1 MTIKTILNKIK
12 NDKILSILVLFSVIL
27 VGTLIYYNINV
38 NLLHQTEGFYVTDIN
53 MLGLDMSR
61 VNCKLIEDANDTSNS
76 LQTSK
81 FTDEDGKLT
90 NVYIVDKDIRVSNIS
105 KNALDIFEKNVD
117 DLNKYFTFVKRLL
130 LKNRNYESIR
140 EILFENIF
148 KHIIPE
154 SIVIKEYE
162 YYEIKSLHEHV
173 KSELDN
179 NSTRTQIN
187 DIIDKY
193 ENEQPKNTN
202 TQAIDPEYPDDLY
215 ITSLY
220 KVILEILLRV
230 RLKVESLKKNYW
242 LNGTKAYSSYW
253 KYKTKAYRSYWKYKT
268 NTSAVVYN
276 AWVEEFNKRLTSM
289 ETVFKNVFY
298 FSLFINMIDN
308 KPELFNSLL
317 KMELLDDYTM
327 NQSGQTWESA
337 KMNNKE
343 NNTMNINKHVYRVH
357 PAEFDLNYNEY
368 IRSNTDSVFKEIISS
383 YNPDHYNKIYRTNN
397 PTYYH
402 IMEDSSIMGRY
413 TSAEYSHCNSK
424 ILMNQMKPME

>member
-173 KSELDN
+173 KSELDS
-179 NSTRTQIN
+179 NSTRTQIK

-193 ENEQPKNTN
+193 ENEQSKNTN
-202 TQAIDPEYPDDLY
+202 TQAVAPEYPDDLY

-220 KVILEILLRV
+220 KVILETLLRV
-230 RLKVESLKKNYW
+230 QLKVESLKKNYW
-242 LNGTKAYSSYW
+242 LNETEKYSTYW
-253 KYKTKAYRSYWKYKT
+253 TYKGKWQYPYFL
-268 NTSAVVYN
+268 N
-276 AWVEEFNKRLTSM
+276 AFNERLSSM
-289 ETVFKNVFY
+289 QFTFKKVFY
-298 FSLFINMIDN
+298 LSLFINMIDN
-308 KPELFNSLL
+308 EPELFNSLL
-317 KMELLDDYTM
+317 KMELLDGYTM
-327 NQSGQTWESA
+327 NQNGQTWESV
-337 KMNNKE
+337 KMKNKE
-343 NNTMNINKHVYRVH
+343 TNTNNTMNINKHVYRVH

-368 IRSNTDSVFKEIISS
+368 IRSNADSVIKEIISS

-413 TSAEYSHCNSK
+413 TSAEYSHCNNE
-424 ILMNQMKPME
+424 ILMKQMKPDGMT

>member
-61 VNCKLIEDANDTSNS
+61 VNCKLIEDANNTSNS
-76 LQTSK
+76 LEIIK
-81 FTDEDGKLT
+81 FTGEDGNST
-90 NVYIVDKDIRVSNIS
+90 NVYIVDKDIRFSNIS
-105 KNALDIFEKNVD
+105 KIALDIFEKYVD

-148 KHIIPE
+148 KNIIPDN
-154 SIVIKEYE
+154 SLIKDYKFF
-162 YYEIKSLHEHV
+162 EIKDIHEHI
-173 KSELDN
+173 KSELES
-179 NSTRTQIN
+179 NSTRTQIK

-202 TQAIDPEYPDDLY
+202 TQAIAPEYPDDLY

-220 KVILEILLRV
+220 KVILETLLRV
-230 RLKVESLKKNYW
+230 QLKVASLKKNYW
-242 LNGTKAYSSYW
+242 LDETKKAIYW
-253 KYKTKAYRSYWKYKT
+253 TYKGEWQYPYFKIA
-268 NTSAVVYN
+268 
-276 AWVEEFNKRLTSM
+276 FNERFPFIKST
-289 ETVFKNVFY
+289 FKKVFY
-298 FSLFINMIDN
+298 LSLFINMIDN
-308 KPELFNSLL
+308 EPELFNSLL

-327 NQSGQTWESA
+327 NQNGQTWESA
-337 KMNNKE
+337 KMKNNENNKE
-343 NNTMNINKHVYRVH
+343 NNTNNTMNINKHVYRVH

-368 IRSNTDSVFKEIISS
+368 IRSNADSVIKEIISS

-424 ILMNQMKPME
+424 NLMKQMKSME